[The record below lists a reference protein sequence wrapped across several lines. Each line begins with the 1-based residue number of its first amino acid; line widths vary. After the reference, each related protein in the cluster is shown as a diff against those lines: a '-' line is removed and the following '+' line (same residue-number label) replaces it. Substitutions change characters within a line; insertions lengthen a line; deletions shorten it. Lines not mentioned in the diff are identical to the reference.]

1 MTALTKVVVIGLSI
15 AVFMCLLYAVKI
27 SSKKNASNIEAGTVN
42 GLESKLTA
50 SSRNDT
56 LSLTKEGP
64 ETTSASSIQVAPQH
78 TLSSSA
84 TSSRPPT
91 TEHTKPTPPPPHNIL
106 YLIQTEQC
114 IPPYFQLN
122 DVFGIPNLGFEV
134 IVLSYKEACLDS
146 SMPHVQYLLDNST
159 TWTTGRNVL
168 FEAAMNRNQTYL
180 YYVFMDDD
188 FALGDPRQLIMGPWR
203 RFESSLR
210 SYEPAIA
217 AIDNGWVPRIRDFHA
232 ERQCSGEAAE
242 FIGTVWF
249 DAICNAF
256 HYKAIRHILPYDP
269 TFDQQTW
276 WASQMSVIIRSEVLF
291 RGQVVLHMELFGDN
305 TKHRPYPRD
314 FNFTPDMLHHMTKDL
329 DTLVPTFRARCANVT
344 IQQWRTMDPM
354 EHGSSSPTLCLPS
367 APYHDTIAPGRYAC
381 TLFAIHVH

>member
-1 MTALTKVVVIGLSI
+1 
-15 AVFMCLLYAVKI
+15 
-27 SSKKNASNIEAGTVN
+27 
-42 GLESKLTA
+42 
-50 SSRNDT
+50 
-56 LSLTKEGP
+56 
-64 ETTSASSIQVAPQH
+64 
-78 TLSSSA
+78 
-84 TSSRPPT
+84 
-91 TEHTKPTPPPPHNIL
+91 
-106 YLIQTEQC
+106 
-114 IPPYFQLN
+114 
-122 DVFGIPNLGFEV
+122 
-134 IVLSYKEACLDS
+134 
-146 SMPHVQYLLDNST
+146 
-159 TWTTGRNVL
+159 
-168 FEAAMNRNQTYL
+168 
-180 YYVFMDDD
+180 
-188 FALGDPRQLIMGPWR
+188 MGPWR

-269 TFDQQTW
+269 TFG
-276 WASQMSVIIRSEVLF
+276 ASQMSVIIRSEVLF

-314 FNFTPDMLHHMTKDL
+314 FNFTPDMLHHMTSDL
-329 DTLVPTFRARCANVT
+329 DTLVPAFRARCANVT
-344 IQQWRTMDPM
+344 IQQWRMMNPM

-381 TLFAIHVH
+381 T

>member
-1 MTALTKVVVIGLSI
+1 MTALNKVIVIGLSI
-15 AVFMCLLYAVKI
+15 AVFMCLLYGVKL
-27 SSKKNASNIEAGTVN
+27 SSKKNVSNIEAGTEDD

-50 SSRNDT
+50 SLTNDMLT
-56 LSLTKEGP
+56 LTKEGP
-64 ETTSASSIQVAPQH
+64 ETTFASSIQVVPQH

-122 DVFGIPNLGFEV
+122 DVFGIPNSGFEV

-146 SMPHVQYLLDNST
+146 SMPHVQYLLDNRT

-168 FEAAMNRNQTYL
+168 FEAAMNRNQKYL

-188 FALGDPRQLIMGPWR
+188 FALGDPRHQLMGPWR

-217 AIDNGWVPRIRDFHA
+217 AIDHGWVPRIRDFHA

-291 RGQVVLHMELFGDN
+291 RGQVVLHAELFGDN

-329 DTLVPTFRARCANVT
+329 DTLVPTFCARCANVT
-344 IQQWRTMDPM
+344 IQQWRTMKPM

-367 APYHDTIAPGRYAC
+367 APYHDTITPGRYSC
-381 TLFAIHVH
+381 T

>member
-15 AVFMCLLYAVKI
+15 AVFMCLLYVVKL
-27 SSKKNASNIEAGTVN
+27 SKKNVSNIEAGTVDD

-50 SSRNDT
+50 SSTNDMLT
-56 LSLTKEGP
+56 LTKEGP
-64 ETTSASSIQVAPQH
+64 ETTFASSIQVAPQH

-91 TEHTKPTPPPPHNIL
+91 KEHTKPTPPPPHNIL

-146 SMPHVQYLLDNST
+146 SMPHVQYLLDNRT

-188 FALGDPRQLIMGPWR
+188 L
-203 RFESSLR
+203 
-210 SYEPAIA
+210 
-217 AIDNGWVPRIRDFHA
+217 
-232 ERQCSGEAAE
+232 
-242 FIGTVWF
+242 
-249 DAICNAF
+249 
-256 HYKAIRHILPYDP
+256 
-269 TFDQQTW
+269 
-276 WASQMSVIIRSEVLF
+276 IRS
-291 RGQVVLHMELFGDN
+291 G
-305 TKHRPYPRD
+305 RPQ
-314 FNFTPDMLHHMTKDL
+314 TS
-329 DTLVPTFRARCANVT
+329 A
-344 IQQWRTMDPM
+344 
-354 EHGSSSPTLCLPS
+354 HGPV
-367 APYHDTIAPGRYAC
+367 AEI
-381 TLFAIHVH
+381 